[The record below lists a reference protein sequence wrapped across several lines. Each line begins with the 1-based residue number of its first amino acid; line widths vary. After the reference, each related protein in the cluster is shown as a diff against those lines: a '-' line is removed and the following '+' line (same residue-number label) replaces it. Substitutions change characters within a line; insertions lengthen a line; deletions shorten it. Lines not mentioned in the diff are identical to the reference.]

1 MKFVKVSDGNVVLA
15 TVMPTS
21 SWIDKAADRTFVG
34 EGYIEVNESVLDDD
48 LLLHKY
54 DSSAE
59 EESIKTVASFTSP
72 GVDAKGK
79 KRWFA
84 EDTGVL
90 MQYTYNADNQII
102 GEEEV

>member
-1 MKFVKVSDGNVVLA
+1 MKYVKISNGNVVLA

-34 EGYIEVNESVLDDD
+34 EGYIEVNESVLDDA

-72 GVDAKGK
+72 GVDDKGNK
-79 KRWFA
+79 KWFV

-90 MQYTYNADNQII
+90 MQYTYNADNQIT
-102 GEEEV
+102 GQEEA

>member
-1 MKFVKVSDGNVVLA
+1 MKYIKVSDGNVVLA
-15 TVMPTS
+15 TVIPKS

-34 EGYIEVNESVLDDD
+34 EGYIEVNENILDNN

-59 EESIKTVASFTSP
+59 EESVKTVASFTSA
-72 GVDAKGK
+72 GVDAQGNQ
-79 KRWFA
+79 RWFT